1 MFLTITLYNSECNR
15 YHSSKFD
22 LKHFGHLVILV
33 IFLIFDVLYN
43 TYTYYLHIYLG
54 PDHLR
59 LTLLNWD
66 NESVLALNKKLKFP
80 IHFQFFIKCQNT
92 LGIPIE

>member
-33 IFLIFDVLYN
+33 IFLIFDVRTILHT
-43 TYTYYLHIYLG
+43 TYI
-54 PDHLR
+54 
-59 LTLLNWD
+59 
-66 NESVLALNKKLKFP
+66 S
-80 IHFQFFIKCQNT
+80 I
-92 LGIPIE
+92 